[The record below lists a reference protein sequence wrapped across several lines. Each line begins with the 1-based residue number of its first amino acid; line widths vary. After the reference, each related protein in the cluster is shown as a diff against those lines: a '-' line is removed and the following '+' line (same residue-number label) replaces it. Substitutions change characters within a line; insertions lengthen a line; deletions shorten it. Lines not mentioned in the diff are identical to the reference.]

1 MIRCIIRV
9 AKCGALMVV
18 FTAAAQ
24 AQQPTDAQI
33 SAVRSACRGD
43 YKSVCAG
50 VPTGG
55 KEALQCLQQHSDAV
69 SPACHDALAP
79 LSGKTDAPAAPAAA
93 PDASSAQTASRAA
106 AAAAAA
112 PPMTPRQQ
120 AHLLRTDCS
129 ADFEK
134 FCSTVQLGGGRGVA
148 CLKAHAAEL
157 TQLCQSALLAV
168 KKP

>member
-1 MIRCIIRV
+1 MNRCIIRA
-9 AKCGALMVV
+9 AKCGALIVV
-18 FTAAAQ
+18 FTVAAQ
-24 AQQPTDAQI
+24 AQQPSDAQV

-43 YKSVCAG
+43 YKTVCAG

-69 SPACHDALAP
+69 SPTCHDALAA
-79 LSGKTDAPAAPAAA
+79 LGGKADAPPSAPAAPAQT
-93 PDASSAQTASRAA
+93 ASSAAA
-106 AAAAAA
+106 AISAA
-112 PPMTPRQQ
+112 PPMTARQQ

-129 ADFEK
+129 ADFDK

-168 KKP
+168 KKQ

>member
-1 MIRCIIRV
+1 MIRCIIRA
-9 AKCGALMVV
+9 AKCAVLSVV

-55 KEALQCLQQHSDAV
+55 KEAVQCLQQHSDSV
-69 SPACHDALAP
+69 SPACQVALAP
-79 LSGKTDAPAAPAAA
+79 LSGKADAPAAAQAA
-93 PDASSAQTASRAA
+93 PAQAASSAAA
-106 AAAAAA
+106 GVMGS
-112 PPMTPRQQ
+112 PPMTARQQ

-134 FCSTVQLGGGRGVA
+134 FCSTVQLGGGRAMA

>member
-1 MIRCIIRV
+1 MNRCIIRA
-9 AKCGALMVV
+9 AKCGALIVV

-55 KEALQCLQQHSDAV
+55 KEALQCLQQHADAV
-69 SPACHDALAP
+69 SPACHVALAP
-79 LSGKTDAPAAPAAA
+79 LSGKADAPTAAQAAPAQA
-93 PDASSAQTASRAA
+93 ASSAAA
-106 AAAAAA
+106 AISAA
-112 PPMTPRQQ
+112 PPMTARQQ

>member
-9 AKCGALMVV
+9 AKCGALMIV

-33 SAVRSACRGD
+33 SAVRSACKGD

-55 KEALQCLQQHSDAV
+55 KEAVQCLQQHTDAV

-79 LSGKTDAPAAPAAA
+79 LSGKAAAPIAAQAAPAQA
-93 PDASSAQTASRAA
+93 ASSAA
-106 AAAAAA
+106 AAASAA

-134 FCSTVQLGGGRGVA
+134 FCSAVQLGGGRGVA